1 MAPVLEKKLL
11 GAAGAGDNMENS
23 NEDEEGQNLWQVQ
36 VLVIYN
42 VLFSVTEKLF
52 TNLFNVLCHCRV
64 LSSKRSRMPSKQ
76 LTLLLTRTVV
86 TIANIRSATTFCFS

>member
-64 LSSKRSRMPSKQ
+64 PSSTVPDAFK
-76 LTLLLTRTVV
+76 TVNLLTRSYNSKRKLGYNNF
-86 TIANIRSATTFCFS
+86 ALAS